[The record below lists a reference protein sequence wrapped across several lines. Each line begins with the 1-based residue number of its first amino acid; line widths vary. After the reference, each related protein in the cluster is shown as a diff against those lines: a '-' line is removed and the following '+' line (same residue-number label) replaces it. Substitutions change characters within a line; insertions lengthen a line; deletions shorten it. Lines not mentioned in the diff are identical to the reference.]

1 MSLTADLL
9 FGATLLPHFV
19 YHRLVT
25 GKYGACAPEKLGY
38 GPARQGAAPCVWLH
52 AVSVGETLAARPL
65 GAREPA
71 LGEALD
77 QAAVIRRSSDASVP
91 VVHLGKYYYLPLR
104 VYYLPERR
112 HLLVASEAD
121 GMDYRGMPPYPG
133 VIDDKDLP
141 GLGPCVVVDQGR
153 TLSLER
159 VTFATGAQ
167 LAELRR

>member
-65 GAREPA
+65 
-71 LGEALD
+71 
-77 QAAVIRRSSDASVP
+77 VDAFTRAHP
-91 VVHLGKYYYLPLR
+91 DWELR
-104 VYYLPERR
+104 V
-112 HLLVASEAD
+112 S
-121 GMDYRGMPPYPG
+121 
-133 VIDDKDLP
+133 
-141 GLGPCVVVDQGR
+141 
-153 TLSLER
+153 T
-159 VTFATGAQ
+159 TTATGRGV
-167 LAELRR
+167 AEKHYGAARVLFLRVLPAPG